1 MLLLAVLAALQ
12 TGAATDTAGW
22 YEVKASFLYNFAR
35 FIEWPPEAADVQ
47 FCIGIL
53 GTDPFGR
60 VLEQLAREKSSSGRQ
75 FVVRRFK
82 AGQEPGECRIL
93 FISSSEHKRLREI
106 LQHLWGRPVLTV
118 GDMPGFC
125 ASGGMIDF
133 DLADD
138 RVRFEVN
145 LQAAE
150 QAGLEVSCKLLAMAR
165 IFHGSNP

>member
-12 TGAATDTAGW
+12 TGAAAQTAGW
-22 YEVKASFLYNFAR
+22 YEVKAAFLYNFAR
-35 FIEWPPEAADVQ
+35 FIEWPPEVSDVQ
-47 FCIGIL
+47 PCIGIL
-53 GTDPFGR
+53 GKDPFGP
-60 VLEQLAREKSSSGRQ
+60 VLDQMVRATSINGRR
-75 FVVRRFK
+75 FVIRRFK
-82 AGQEPGECRIL
+82 TGQEPGDCRIL
-93 FISSSEHKRLREI
+93 FISSSEQKRLREI

-125 ASGGMIDF
+125 ESGGMIDF

-145 LQAAE
+145 VQAAE
-150 QAGLEVSCKLLAMAR
+150 QARLEVSCKLLAVAR